1 MKKFALLLL
10 SALCFGLVGC
20 ENSFG
25 TEDGGAQPTIALEK
39 IVENANSVTFKITTT
54 NATDARYMVLGEEDD
69 NPSLDTI
76 LAEGVAVALMDG
88 KAEVTASGL
97 TPETDYKVVAAAKN
111 GANKAGSNTLYVT
124 TTESAALAVDVEF
137 VNVTHETINFRYTV
151 TGAERAA
158 YLVLYASKEVPEA
171 SYVFL
176 NGEAL
181 DLNSKEAVEV
191 KGLENVKEYRLV
203 VVAEAADKSTVV
215 EDVTFTTKDD
225 PSNVVEHYYT
235 RVKGSKYGSNYYLM
249 FSYED
254 ANELD
259 NFAYN
264 DKTLCLDFYGDP
276 EKDYLPAGTYE
287 VKESTEWPCLN
298 SMRYSTYGYDNG
310 VQLKSGVAEVAIDPE
325 TKAYSFELDLY
336 LKDGRHLV
344 AHYTG
349 DVDNMPV
356 VDKVTI
362 ATTCTKASATTDD
375 GGKNWALTLA
385 DAEGNT
391 AVFYV
396 ANAYEAKYLAK
407 NSYTISTSAEEF
419 SAGALAAE
427 SGQFDNATSYFVVA
441 GDTAEYKF
449 ATGTLNVDI
458 DWDNEKYLMTFYGKL
473 ENGYEIELQFND
485 AVEGI
490 SLAQSEEIVSVMLD
504 VATARSFE
512 NNTNWYMTFT
522 SKLDGVEKYRLI
534 LDAFCPAMPY
544 LPAGYYTTT
553 GANDGCSLNID
564 GTSLYITGEGQYSP
578 MEASAYVTTNM
589 STKTYTFS
597 ITFRVEDGR
606 TFAFAY
612 EGKVDGMEIV
622 DADDVPD
629 AINWTVATAKHWY
642 SDNWQLVISDESGS
656 YSLDFDLRCGDSS
669 YSYLP
674 SGVYELNADEA
685 MYIDG
690 NYSKFNGNSKAF
702 KAAVLSIVYHEDTQ
716 NYDVLFD
723 VTLTD
728 DRNFAG
734 SYSGAIE
741 GSHK

>member
-10 SALCFGLVGC
+10 SALCFGFVGC
-20 ENSFG
+20 EN
-25 TEDGGAQPTIALEK
+25 PTTDQAAKPTVTLEK
-39 IVENANSVTFKITTT
+39 VSVTATSVTFKLTTT
-54 NATDARYMVLGEEDD
+54 EATEACYMVLGDEEDV
-69 NPSLDTI
+69 PTLDTI
-76 LAEGVAVALMDG
+76 LADGTAVALKSG
-88 KAEVTASGL
+88 AAEITATGL
-97 TPETDYKVVAAAKN
+97 TPESDYKVVAAAKN
-111 GANKAGSNTLYVT
+111 GAEKAGSNTLYVT
-124 TTESAALAVDVEF
+124 TAEAGALEVSVEL
-137 VNVTHETINFRYTV
+137 VNVAHDSINFRYTV

-158 YLVLYASKEVPEA
+158 YLVMYASKETPEA

-176 NGEAL
+176 NGEELAV
-181 DLNSKEAVEV
+181 DSKEAVEV

-203 VVAEAADKSTVV
+203 VAAEDADKNAVV
-215 EDVTFTTKDD
+215 KDLTFTTKDD
-225 PSNVVEHYYT
+225 PANVVEHNYT

-254 ANELD
+254 ANEAD

-276 EKDYLPAGTYE
+276 DKDYLPAGTYE

-310 VQLKSGVAEVAIDPE
+310 VQLKSGVAEVSIDPD
-325 TKAYSFELDLY
+325 TKAYTFEMDLY

-362 ATTCTKASATTDD
+362 ATTCTNAVADTKD
-375 GGKNWALTLA
+375 GGKNWELKLSD
-385 DAEGNT
+385 DAGNVAT
-391 AVFYV
+391 FYV

-407 NSYTISTSAEEF
+407 NSYTINTSEEELTT
-419 SAGALAAE
+419 SSLAAE
-427 SGQFDNATSYFVVA
+427 AGQFDSETSYFVVA
-441 GDTAEYKF
+441 GDENQYKF

-458 DWDNEKYLMTFYGKL
+458 DWTNKKYLMTFYGKL

-490 SLAQSEEIVSVMLD
+490 SLEQSEEIISVMLD

-512 NNTNWYMTFT
+512 NDTNWYMTFT
-522 SKLDGVEKYRLI
+522 KSVDEVEVYRLI

-544 LPAGYYTTT
+544 LPAGMYSTAGTF
-553 GANDGCSLNID
+553 DGCRLNAD
-564 GTSLYITGEGQYSP
+564 GTTLYINGEGQYSP
-578 MEASAYVTTNM
+578 VEASANVTTDM
-589 STKTYTFS
+589 GAKTYTFN
-597 ITFRVEDGR
+597 ITFKIEDGR

-612 EGKVDGMEIV
+612 VGKVDGMEIV
-622 DADDVPD
+622 DTEEIPD
-629 AINWTVATAKHWY
+629 NINWNYASTKHWY
-642 SDNWQLVISDESGS
+642 SDNWQLIIKDESDA
-656 YSLDFDLRCGDSS
+656 YILEFDLRCGDSS
-669 YSYLP
+669 YTYLP
-674 SGVYELNADEA
+674 AGVYELNADEA

-702 KAAVLSIVYHEDTQ
+702 KAAVLSIMYDEDSNVHTI
-716 NYDVLFD
+716 LFD

-734 SYSGAIE
+734 TFTGELAQ
-741 GSHK
+741 